1 MLGARWSGAGAGAVL
16 VSFSYPA
23 SGCPVTGSLVVRR
36 SVGPALTFCFPF
48 CVVGLRLWLC
58 VRWDCDSASVWRCA
72 CVWDCEPLVR
82 VCGIGPASHQTFL
95 AAQPWHGPLVC
106 NQTIWYAQVSRL
118 RLV

>member
-58 VRWDCDSASVWRCA
+58 VCGGTAT
-72 CVWDCEPLVR
+72 LR
-82 VCGIGPASHQTFL
+82 VCGGVHVCGTAS
-95 AAQPWHGPLVC
+95 
-106 NQTIWYAQVSRL
+106 R
-118 RLV
+118 